1 MTIAEAATLPGTVL
15 LHRVVVS
22 DVDLARAKFDRLVPS
37 GCTFVRCDFRG
48 AALDRRLSPLFRSR
62 EQNVFRE
69 CRFDG
74 TDLRAIDP
82 SGSRFEA
89 CIFDAADLRGWN
101 ATMAEFVDCHFAG
114 RLERVR
120 FHGRPWGA
128 GADDLLPA
136 RTVNAFRGNDFSEVE
151 LIDVAFVMGIDIEKQ
166 RWPQSREYV
175 RLDRVHQRLTR
186 GHQEILRWKDLE
198 TRSEAMAMLRDLS
211 LLYRQQNDV
220 IARRSDPRR
229 ATAPEVQ
236 DKVWATLAS
245 VL

>member
-1 MTIAEAATLPGTVL
+1 MTIAEATTLPGTVL
-15 LHRVVVS
+15 MHRITVS
-22 DVDLARAKFDRLVPS
+22 DVDLSRSKFDRLVPS
-37 GCTFVRCDFRG
+37 GCTFVRCDFRTTT
-48 AALDRRLSPLFRSR
+48 LDRRLSPLFKAR

-74 TDLRAIDP
+74 ADLKAIDP
-82 SGSRFEA
+82 GASRFEA
-89 CIFDAADLRGWN
+89 CVFDGADLRGWN
-101 ATMAEFVDCHFAG
+101 ATMAEFVDCHFSG

-128 GADDLLPA
+128 GTDDLVPQ
-136 RTVNAFRGNDFSEVE
+136 RSVNAFCGNDFRDAEM
-151 LIDVAFVMGIDIEKQ
+151 IDVAFVMGIDIDKQ

-198 TRSEAMAMLRDLS
+198 SRSEAMAMMRELG

-229 ATAPEVQ
+229 VAAPDVQ
-236 DKVWATLAS
+236 DRVWATLAS